1 MVLII
6 KNHMKFVIIGGG
18 VAGTTAAEEIRRQ
31 DASAEITIIEQ
42 EPHRLY
48 SKILLAKY
56 VTDEIDRDRLFLKSE
71 KWYTDKNIEL
81 MSEARVLRI
90 DSKNKFVETS
100 EKREI
105 PYDKLIVATG
115 QQPKMLEVDMRG
127 IAYFRTLDDAEI
139 LKSSIAHLRTKP
151 KEQRRIIVVG
161 GAFISM
167 EYIHIAQALD
177 IPISIILRSGGF
189 WSRVISQESQE
200 KLFNKARELG
210 IDIHINET
218 FDILGESEFEGV
230 KLSSG
235 VEIGGSILAVGV
247 GVQTDGQWVIESGF
261 DVERGVT
268 CSKSLEVQE
277 DIYTIGDVCEFEDG
291 IMDRAM
297 HIGNWTNA
305 IMQGRCAATNALGD
319 KCDYEFVSSYATRL
333 GDIEITFI
341 GDTDRSIAQDVRMLE
356 QEGSTIEL
364 FDRGGR
370 TVGAVILGL
379 TPERAKITKAIQEK
393 KLYEH
398 NKSIG

>member
-1 MVLII
+1 
-6 KNHMKFVIIGGG
+6 MKFVIIGGG

>member
-218 FDILGESEFEGV
+218 FDILGESEFEAV

-261 DVERGVT
+261 DVER
-268 CSKSLEVQE
+268 S
-277 DIYTIGDVCEFEDG
+277 
-291 IMDRAM
+291 
-297 HIGNWTNA
+297 
-305 IMQGRCAATNALGD
+305 AA
-319 KCDYEFVSSYATRL
+319 V
-333 GDIEITFI
+333 
-341 GDTDRSIAQDVRMLE
+341 VR
-356 QEGSTIEL
+356 
-364 FDRGGR
+364 
-370 TVGAVILGL
+370 
-379 TPERAKITKAIQEK
+379 
-393 KLYEH
+393 
-398 NKSIG
+398 